1 LRSCLLIAALVW
13 GCATPPPALRST
25 RLFVHEREGAVIPLI
40 HASVAGKELYLL
52 IDTGAPKNI
61 LPESFVTAAGLKPSK
76 NWVGLTTDANGAGVL
91 MKEVTDVAVRFDGQ
105 QSPSALDFLMGDFT
119 AGGVG
124 ILAPQTLV
132 NSGWA
137 LTIDLLHERLRID
150 PEEDA
155 LQRLRESSAKVE
167 ELSFRRCTGEPT
179 FDTTH
184 RVIQATVNGF
194 PAAML
199 VDTGA
204 ARTAMFDDNPARMS
218 VAGMKAKK
226 LEIVGVNSGGGKGKT
241 VDDLPVTFAGMTLRL
256 TTTLVPG
263 KHSCGQ
269 GVIGAD
275 VLRHCQLVWTKSSL
289 WASCSAG

>member
-1 LRSCLLIAALVW
+1 LVAALAV

-25 RLFVHEREGAVIPLI
+25 HLLIREREGAVIPLI
-40 HASVAGKELYLL
+40 HASVAGKDLYLL
-52 IDTGAPKNI
+52 VDTGAPKNI

-76 NWVGLTTDANGAGVL
+76 NWVGLTTDANGAGMF
-91 MKEVTDVAVRFDGQ
+91 MKEVTGVGVLFDGEENA
-105 QSPSALDFLMGDFT
+105 SPLDFLMGDFT

-137 LTIDLLHERLRID
+137 LTIDLLHQELRLD
-150 PEEDA
+150 PEEVA
-155 LQRLRESSAKVE
+155 LQRLRSSSATVE

-204 ARTAMFDDNPARMS
+204 ARTAIFDDNPARMS
-218 VAGMKAKK
+218 LAGMKAKK
-226 LEIVGVNSGGGKGKT
+226 QEIVGVNSAGGKGKT
-241 VDDLPVTFAGMTLRL
+241 VDGLPVTFAGMTLRL

-275 VLRHCQLVWTKSSL
+275 VLRRCQLVWTKSSL
-289 WASCSAG
+289 WASCNAG